1 MKNRLIGAVA
11 GGVLAAVLEASAADA
26 QAPPATQQGPAAV
39 QNEAALTPG
48 RLDQML
54 APIAL
59 YPDDLLGQILM
70 AATYPL
76 DVVEAARWVKDPRN
90 ESLKGDQLFAALQ
103 QQNWDPS
110 VKSLAP
116 FRSILAMMDASL
128 EWTERL
134 GEAFLA
140 DPEAVMDAVQRLRRR
155 AQSAG
160 RFAVTPQVQEIVR
173 TAPEAITIETP
184 SPEIVYVPVCNPS
197 VVYGG
202 WPYPDYPPYFFGNFF
217 NGATIGGFGCGSVNW
232 PIVPQLWGWAVLIFV
247 DHHIHISRDKFLRI
261 DKNRPPIGGDE
272 WRHDPSRRGN
282 VPYQNAALAARY
294 DGAAPTRES
303 VRAFRDSPARL
314 PPLVAGPAARP
325 TIGGERAQPLE
336 GNGAAAREMRAF
348 RDYPARLRALGDGP
362 VARPTIGGE
371 RALPLEGIDPDRRA
385 FVPGE
390 IESYSRGT
398 LVEQGLSSR
407 TSAPPWT
414 PRGGGGPYVSPLT
427 GGIVR
432 APPSLGAGVR
442 GNLPLGA
449 GIRAP
454 PLVGA
459 GIRAAPLG
467 MRAQ

>member
-1 MKNRLIGAVA
+1 MKNGLIGAVA
-11 GGVLAAVLEASAADA
+11 GGVLAAVLAASAADA

-39 QNEAALTPG
+39 QHQAALTPG

-90 ESLKGDQLFAALQ
+90 ASLKGDQLFAALQ

-116 FRSILAMMDASL
+116 FPSILAMMDVNL

-140 DPEAVMDAVQRLRRR
+140 DSKAVMEASQRLRRR

-160 RFAVTPQVQEIVR
+160 RFAPTPQVQEIVR

-247 DHHIHISRDKFLRI
+247 DHHIHISRDRFLLI
-261 DKNRPPIGGDE
+261 DKNRPPTGGDE
-272 WRHDPSRRGN
+272 WRHDPARRGN
-282 VPYQNAALAARY
+282 VPYQDAKLAAQY
-294 DGAAPTRES
+294 AGAAPTREF
-303 VRAFRDSPARL
+303 FRPFGDYPARL
-314 PPLVAGPAARP
+314 PARVDGPIAKP
-325 TIGGERAQPLE
+325 TIGGEHAPSLDGINPDR
-336 GNGAAAREMRAF
+336 GAFVPRVFRAF
-348 RDYPARLRALGDGP
+348 RDYPTRLPPRIDGP
-362 VARPTIGGE
+362 VAKPTIGGE
-371 RALPLEGIDPDRRA
+371 QPTPLDGIDPDRGA
-385 FVPGE
+385 FVPRVV
-390 IESYSRGT
+390 ESFRPGAQVERG
-398 LVEQGLSSR
+398 G
-407 TSAPPWT
+407 SAWM
-414 PRGGGGPYVSPLT
+414 PRGGGPYISPLA
-427 GGIVR
+427 GGVIR
-432 APPSLGAGVR
+432 APPPPLGSGMRMSPPLGAGVR
-442 GNLPLGA
+442 VA
-449 GIRAP
+449 

-459 GIRAAPLG
+459 G
-467 MRAQ
+467 MRSQ